1 MVRKEII
8 LALFLFGGLAAIFF
22 YKLIALGLVPFPG
35 DLLIAEYNPWR
46 RYSFLGYVPGSFPTK
61 FQYFDTLKQLYP
73 WKTFVVD
80 QLKQGAIPLWNPHN
94 FSGQPLLANFQS
106 AVFYPLNIFYFIF
119 PQLSAWSLLVMLQ
132 PLLANWF
139 MYLYARKVGLKVT
152 GAVLA
157 SLSFA
162 YSQFAIVWLEYNTI
176 IQVMLW
182 LPLLLLAVEHLLQK
196 MTIRW
201 MFLFVLGIISALFAG
216 HIQVLGYVLSF
227 VLIYSIYRAKLLH
240 KIRRFWFIAW
250 FIVLS
255 VGIGAVQLLPGIEL
269 IGLSARSIL
278 EYNFLVDKI
287 LVQPYQLLMLFIPD
301 IYGNPATANY
311 VISDTYIGKAL
322 SIGFVAILFV
332 LVSFSQIRK
341 SHLVRLYA
349 VVALVIGIMLTANP
363 LSRII
368 YMLPLPLISS
378 SSPTLMG
385 FILAFSLSILAGM
398 GLDHW
403 QKKHYRY
410 VVPAILI
417 VGVAW
422 LLYFSDVLPINRS
435 SVILTSLLLVAS
447 LPLLYISTLKGK
459 IAYLGIYAL
468 IFLQFSERWY
478 SFRKF
483 NSFVPKEVVYP
494 DTEIVDFLKVNA
506 GIDRV
511 WGYGSAAIDANF
523 ATQLKLYSP
532 EGYDPLYPQRYGEF
546 IALTKQGKLQQKF
559 DRTNRTDAVI
569 ATAYS
574 LEDLKENEYR
584 LKVLD
589 VLGVKYILDRID
601 NPSYVSEFPSY
612 RLEQVYDIDGWKIF
626 VNKMAVPRLQLVFD
640 YLVFNSATEFEQLF
654 FSEDYSPRET
664 VLLEQDLDLDFS
676 CEDKQY
682 NLELLDYLANEV
694 AVQLDTNC
702 EAILV
707 LSDNY
712 YPGWNAYIDGEKT
725 KIYRANYTFRAVVVP
740 GGSHEI
746 YFKYEPDSFR
756 YGVIISIASVL
767 IMGVT
772 IIMIKRREK

>member
-1 MVRKEII
+1 M
-8 LALFLFGGLAAIFF
+8 
-22 YKLIALGLVPFPG
+22 ALGLVPFPG

-46 RYSFLGYVPGSFPTK
+46 RYSILGYVPGSFPTK

-73 WKTFVVD
+73 WKTFVID
-80 QLKQGAIPLWNPHN
+80 QLKQHGVVPLWNPHN

-119 PQLSAWSLLVMLQ
+119 PQITAWSLLVMLQ
-132 PLLANWF
+132 PLLASF
-139 MYLYARKVGLKVT
+139 FTYLYARKVGLKVT
-152 GAVLA
+152 GAVFA

-176 IQVMLW
+176 GQVVLW
-182 LPLLLLAVEHLLQK
+182 LPLLFLAVENLLK
-196 MTIRW
+196 KTTIRW
-201 MFLFVLGIISALFAG
+201 MFLLVLGIVSALFAG
-216 HIQVLGYVLSF
+216 HIQVFAYVLGLVIVYGIHRSRLLNRIGKLGL
-227 VLIYSIYRAKLLH
+227 VVWLICISL
-240 KIRRFWFIAW
+240 
-250 FIVLS
+250 
-255 VGIGAVQLLPGIEL
+255 GAGAIQLFPGIEL
-269 IGLSARSIL
+269 IGLAARSAL

-311 VISDTYIGKAL
+311 ALSDTYVGKAL
-322 SIGFVAILFV
+322 SIGFVAMLFV
-332 LVSFSQIRK
+332 LVSTSQFKK
-341 SHLVRLYA
+341 SSQVKFFAILTLV
-349 VVALVIGIMLTANP
+349 VGIMIIANP

-368 YMLPLPLISS
+368 YRFPISFISS

-385 FILAFSLSILAGM
+385 FILAFSLSMLAGI

-403 QKKHYRY
+403 EMKKYKY
-410 VVPAILI
+410 VIPVMLI
-417 VGVAW
+417 AGFTWV
-422 LLYFSDVLPINRS
+422 LYFFDMLPINKS
-435 SVILTSLLLVAS
+435 SIILAGLLLVAS

-478 SFRKF
+478 SFKKF

-494 DTEIVDFLKVNA
+494 DTAVVNFLRANA

-523 ATQLKLYSP
+523 ATQLQLYSP

-569 ATAYS
+569 ASAY
-574 LEDLKENEYR
+574 ELKDVIDNEYR
-584 LKVLD
+584 LRILD
-589 VLGVKYILDRID
+589 VLGVKYILDRVD
-601 NPSYVSEFPSY
+601 NPGYIGEFPSE
-612 RLEQVYDIDGWKIF
+612 RFEQVYDTDGWKLF
-626 VNKMAVPRLQLVFD
+626 VNKKSVPRVQLVFD
-640 YLVFNSATEFEQLF
+640 YLVYSNDKEFEQLF
-654 FSEDYSPRET
+654 FSEAFDPQET
-664 VLLEQDLDLDFS
+664 VLLEEKPSLTTNCSSQKSGIKLIS
-676 CEDKQY
+676 
-682 NLELLDYLANEV
+682 YLPNEV
-694 AVQLDTNC
+694 VSQVNTDCPGL
-702 EAILV
+702 LV

-712 YPGWNAYIDGEKT
+712 YPGWKVYSDEVET

-740 GGSHEI
+740 SGNHEI
-746 YFKYEPDSFR
+746 VFKYEPDSYK
-756 YGVIISIASVL
+756 YGVIISLASVL